1 MKFNYSTRLN
11 PSEKAEGT
19 NRVTLVAPNIGLMVI
34 NKKKTFFNI
43 VTDDLPFTE
52 AIKRAYVAVLNDT
65 EMEYFNIGS
74 KPSSHFIISD
84 VEILHINY
92 MMFLISMRRAQ
103 ARHTWFKTLP
113 HYFTSYVREDILSS
127 LSIHK
132 LKLTTLRILNNG
144 WSPASHSSNIRAA
157 YKEAGFSEETAL
169 LYMLFWRSGEAL
181 KMIKELVTSGEPFLL
196 DLDSLVEE
204 TNLVIQESNM
214 ESLAT
219 HYAAK
224 KLTFIANSNRYDIS
238 DFSAELLN
246 RARLSYIHCRP
257 FLGRQH
263 SLNYARATISTYVLR
278 IINHFTDESRARL
291 FNHQDGGYDNRC
303 VALDDSYSTGFRE
316 DDLIAMIDMKREMV
330 GH

>member
-11 PSEKAEGT
+11 PSEKSDEH
-19 NRVTLVAPNIGLMVI
+19 NRVTLVAPNIGLLVI
-34 NKKKTFFNI
+34 DKKKTFFNI
-43 VTDDLPFTE
+43 LTDELPFTE

-65 EMEYFNIGS
+65 EVEYFNIGT
-74 KPSSHFIISD
+74 KPSQHFVISD

-92 MMFLISMRRAQ
+92 TMFLISMRRAQ

-132 LKLTTLRILNNG
+132 MKLTTLRILNNG
-144 WSPASHSSNIRAA
+144 WSPTTHNSEIRAA
-157 YKEAGFSEETAL
+157 YKEAGFPEETAM

-181 KMIKELVTSGEPFLL
+181 RMIQELLKSGEPFLL
-196 DLDSLVEE
+196 DLDSLIEE

-214 ESLAT
+214 ASLAT
-219 HYAAK
+219 HYAVK
-224 KLTFIANSNRYDIS
+224 KLTFVADSNRYDTS

-263 SLNYARATISTYVLR
+263 SLNYARATISTYYLR
-278 IINHFTDESRARL
+278 ILHHFTDPSRSRL
-291 FNHQDGGYDNRC
+291 LSMQDGGYDNRC
-303 VALDDSYSTGFRE
+303 VVLDDSYSTGFRE
-316 DDLIAMIDMKREMV
+316 DDLIAMIDMKREMI